1 MEEGST
7 GSCVCLWKDLNL
19 DEDIGSAAV
28 AEYLGMEASL
38 PM

>member
-19 DEDIGSAAV
+19 DKDSGSEAVMEDLDT
-28 AEYLGMEASL
+28 EESL